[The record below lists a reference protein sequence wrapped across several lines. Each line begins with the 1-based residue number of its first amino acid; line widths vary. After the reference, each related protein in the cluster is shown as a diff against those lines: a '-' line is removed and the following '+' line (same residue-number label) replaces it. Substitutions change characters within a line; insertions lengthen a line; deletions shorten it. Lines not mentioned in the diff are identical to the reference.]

1 MNELPSLYVSGL
13 PKESF
18 FDLDFFKF
26 FNYRGYKVKNAK
38 IVIDSKTNKSRGY
51 GYLQFVK
58 KEEAER
64 CLNEMN
70 NAKINGQAIRIIF
83 STAEPKYNEN
93 ANLLVKNID
102 KEATQQEIFNLFKP
116 YGYIVSA
123 KLETYPDSKE
133 SRGFAY
139 IQYEDEAHAEVA
151 LNAINN
157 FEFKG
162 KKLEVSKHNKK
173 DKKKPENPV
182 APTAV
187 KRNNLFV
194 KNLPE
199 GTDDVKL
206 KELFAEFGSIESAQ
220 I

>member
-1 MNELPSLYVSGL
+1 
-13 PKESF
+13 
-18 FDLDFFKF
+18 
-26 FNYRGYKVKNAK
+26 
-38 IVIDSKTNKSRGY
+38 
-51 GYLQFVK
+51 
-58 KEEAER
+58 
-64 CLNEMN
+64 MN
-70 NAKINGQAIRIIF
+70 NAKVSGQALRIIF

-102 KEATQQEIFNLFKP
+102 KDVTQQEIFNLFKP

-139 IQYEDEAHAEVA
+139 IQYDDEAHAEAA

-157 FEFKG
+157 LELKG

-182 APTAV
+182 APTVV

-199 GTDDVKL
+199 GTDDAKL

-220 I
+220 VQKDGEGKTKDYGYVCFKEPAQAEAAIKAMDKKVLDGKFLIVNFHISKKEGELN